1 MSAGERSSPVVD
13 LQSAGCP
20 TVTPRYCCC
29 GRSFATAACSST
41 WNRLPDD
48 VTSLLTFCLRLKAR
62 SFLRLARTLFCGRLV
77 IFRSGP
83 CSFFPKSTLYRILN
97 DLCFATVTYF
107 LIFPFFVLLSVYL
120 TTSELCL
127 CYKQFW
133 IWCNFN
139 WIFLLVPLFSTRF
152 GNCPRFV

>member
-13 LQSAGCP
+13 LQSAGYP

-29 GRSFATAACSST
+29 GRSFATAACPST

-48 VTSLLTFCLRLKAR
+48 VTSLLTFCLKLKAR

-107 LIFPFFVLLSVYL
+107 LIFSLFCFIIRLSHNQRIVSVLQTVLD
-120 TTSELCL
+120 
-127 CYKQFW
+127 
-133 IWCNFN
+133 
-139 WIFLLVPLFSTRF
+139 LV
-152 GNCPRFV
+152 